1 MVYNSSGIELKIMI
15 VKNFHSCND
24 QGLSAMRTGQK
35 KKQKIKCLSILL
47 FGIIFLQAG
56 GECFAADIF
65 VDDNT
70 CPQEGTGTAG
80 DPFCAIQAGINAAA
94 SGDTVYVHTGTYDE
108 QLSMKTGVTLRNIT
122 SEQPK
127 ISSTAAGIPILF
139 DAVDNV
145 TLEGFLIDYS
155 STPLSQTEHTII
167 KVAGPGN
174 GIVITNCEITG
185 AQNAADSVV
194 WSGIRLNGQLGLQI
208 IANTITNTT
217 RAGISTA
224 DDTLADSSITIQGNT
239 IDTNGSAGIHLVGTG
254 TGNTLFIGGDGTAA
268 NTISNNGQ
276 WGTAGAGIRLKDLQ
290 GVSIDNNNIFSNGL
304 TGILLEDVT
313 TAAPHISRN
322 SIHNNFASGIN
333 IGGASPLT
341 VGSNNEIY
349 QNGLGGITFFIAENQ
364 TIQNGTASS
373 AAVTISGNS
382 IHDNEKAGISVIDNA
397 TGVITVDGNTIYQNE
412 KAGIAF
418 FNACTAVITEND
430 IHDNVGAAGIFTGTW
445 PEIFPNPN
453 PPPMSIKFIR
463 DNGPVMLTVERNKIY
478 NNFSG
483 LRLDHASGTI
493 ANNLIHHN
501 ARTGIRF
508 SGNDVAPYAPFSAP
522 WGISSITNNTV
533 AENGS
538 FVIENRQYGAGIYYD
553 DINNIS
559 GRSFS
564 DPPLANE
571 DQSQD
576 PTFIQNNILA
586 FNARTGVRDAIC
598 AASRDYNLY
607 FDNNSSGVFVP
618 PQIQSCATSTSSGWA
633 GNPGEIF
640 TDPLFINRLEFRL
653 QSGSPAKTG
662 ANDGGEMGAYGG
674 STPITW

>member
-1 MVYNSSGIELKIMI
+1 
-15 VKNFHSCND
+15 
-24 QGLSAMRTGQK
+24 MRTEQK
-35 KKQKIKCLSILL
+35 KNQKIQYLTILL
-47 FGIIFLQAG
+47 FGIVFFHAG
-56 GECFAADIF
+56 AVCFAADIF

-70 CPQEGTGTAG
+70 CPLAGTGTAAE
-80 DPFCAIQAGINAAA
+80 PFCAIQDGINAAA
-94 SGDTVYVHTGTYDE
+94 SGDTVYVHAGTYDE

-122 SEQPK
+122 AEQPK
-127 ISSTAAGIPILF
+127 IISTSAGIPVLF
-139 DAVDNV
+139 DAVDNASID
-145 TLEGFLIDYS
+145 GFLIDYS
-155 STPLSQTEHTII
+155 STPSSTEHTIV
-167 KVAGPGN
+167 KVVGPGN
-174 GIVITNCEITG
+174 GIVITNCEITD
-185 AQNAADSVV
+185 AQVAGHEVA
-194 WSGIRLNGQLGLQI
+194 WSGIRLNDQLGLQI
-208 IANTITNTT
+208 IANTITNTS

-224 DDTLADSSITIQGNT
+224 DGTISGASITIQGNT
-239 IDTNGSAGIHLVGTG
+239 IDTNGSAGMHLVGTG
-254 TGNTLFIGGDGTAA
+254 TGNTLLIGGDGTAA

-290 GVSIDNNNIFSNGL
+290 DVSIDNNNIFSNGL
-304 TGILLEDVT
+304 TGILLESVT
-313 TAAPHISRN
+313 TTAPHISRN
-322 SIHNNFASGIN
+322 SIHDNFASGIN

-341 VGSNNEIY
+341 VGINNEIY
-349 QNGLGGITFFIAENQ
+349 QNGLGGITFFVAENQ
-364 TIQNGTASS
+364 TIENGSASS

-382 IHDNEKAGISVIDNA
+382 IHNNEKAGISVIDNA

-463 DNGPVMLTVERNKIY
+463 DNGPVTLTISRNKVY

-501 ARTGIRF
+501 ARSGIRF
-508 SGNDVAPYAPFSAP
+508 SGDDTDPYEPFSNA

-533 AENGS
+533 VDNGS
-538 FVIENRQYGAGIYYD
+538 YVIDDRQYGAGIYYD
-553 DINNIS
+553 DINTMD

-571 DQSQD
+571 DQNQT

-586 FNARTGVRDAIC
+586 SNARTGVRDAVC
-598 AASRDYNLY
+598 ATSRDYNLY
-607 FDNNSSGVFVP
+607 FDNNKSGVFAP
-618 PQIQSCATSTSSGWA
+618 PQIQSCQINSGSGWV
-633 GNPGEIF
+633 GNPHEIF
-640 TDPLFINRLEFRL
+640 TDPLFINRQEYRL
-653 QSGSPAKTG
+653 QAGSPAKTG
-662 ANDGGEMGAYGG
+662 ANDNGEMGAYGG
-674 STPITW
+674 SNPISW